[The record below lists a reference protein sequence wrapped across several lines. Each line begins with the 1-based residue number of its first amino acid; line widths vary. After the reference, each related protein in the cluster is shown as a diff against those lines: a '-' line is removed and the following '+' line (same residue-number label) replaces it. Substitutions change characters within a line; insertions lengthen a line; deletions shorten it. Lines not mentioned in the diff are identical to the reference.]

1 MSFTTGNDIN
11 ILQGTDLL
19 TVGAGEG
26 NDRYVLDA
34 SILNPNQRI
43 TLSDTQG
50 TNTLQLAGGLAIVS
64 SLVANDSLQL
74 TLINGAVITVLGAS
88 SFKFQTGGNAI
99 NGTGGTIQTYAD
111 FATLSLGST
120 GVPVSSSAPAAGG
133 VKTVSD
139 SGGTRNLAGTTIK
152 LNLLNEAQYDAAYV
166 QGARGDALLPL
177 AGVYLSN
184 FKFTLNNQEV
194 DLTQELNLQE
204 SFGNDSAK
212 TYGQEVAAINAA
224 LTAYKAQFPNN
235 LALQTVRAELGNKF
249 LADIST
255 EVGVGRREGTSIVLS
270 VDPQIGASDS
280 GFNVLRANVSG
291 FQLDMTESSTFPN
304 TNRYERVITD
314 ADYVQSGPL
323 QLMGVFA
330 ALPDLL

>member
-19 TVGAGEG
+19 TVGAGAG

-34 SILNPNQRI
+34 STLNPNQRI

-88 SFKFQTGGNAI
+88 SFRFQTGGNAI
-99 NGTGGTIQTYAD
+99 NGTGGTVQTYAD
-111 FATLSLGST
+111 FATLSLGLT
-120 GVPVSSSAPAAGG
+120 GVPVSGAAPAAGG
-133 VKTVSD
+133 TKTVSD
-139 SGGTRNLAGTTIK
+139 TGGAGNLTGTNIK
-152 LNLLNEAQYDAAYV
+152 LNLLNEAQYDAAYL

-177 AGVYLSN
+177 AGVYVSN
-184 FKFTLNNQEV
+184 FRFSLNGQEV
-194 DLTQELNLQE
+194 NLTTELGKQE
-204 SFGNDSAK
+204 SATNDSAK

-224 LTAYKAQFPNN
+224 LTTYKARPENISN
-235 LALQTVRAELGNKF
+235 LALQTVKAELGNKF
-249 LADIST
+249 LADVST
-255 EVGVGRREGTSIVLS
+255 LANVGRREGTSIVLS
-270 VDPQIGASDS
+270 VDPTTGALDS
-280 GFNVLRANVSG
+280 GFNVLTANVGG
-291 FQLDMTESSTFPN
+291 FQLDMTDSSIFPN

-314 ADYVQSGPL
+314 AVQSGPL
-323 QLMGVFA
+323 QLVGVI

>member
-19 TVGAGEG
+19 TVGAGAG

-34 SILNPNQRI
+34 STLNANQRI
-43 TLSDTQG
+43 TVSDTQG

-88 SFKFQTGGNAI
+88 SFRFQTGGNAI
-99 NGTGGTIQTYAD
+99 NGTGGTTQTYAD
-111 FATLSLGST
+111 FATLSLGLA
-120 GVPVSSSAPAAGG
+120 GVPISGAPAAGG
-133 VKTVSD
+133 VKTVSNF
-139 SGGTRNLAGTTIK
+139 GGAGNLTGAAFQ

-177 AGVYLSN
+177 AGVYVSN
-184 FKFTLNNQEV
+184 FKFSLNGQEV
-194 DLTQELNLQE
+194 NLTTELGKQE
-204 SFGNDSAK
+204 SFNNDSVK

-224 LTAYKAQFPNN
+224 LTTYKALFPNN
-235 LALQTVRAELGNKF
+235 LALQTVRAELGAKF
-249 LADIST
+249 LADGST

-270 VDPQIGASDS
+270 VDPLIGASDS
-280 GFNVLRANVSG
+280 GFNTLTANVSG
-291 FQLDMTESSTFPN
+291 FQLEMTEASTFPN
-304 TNRYERVITD
+304 GNRYERI
-314 ADYVQSGPL
+314 AFSGPL
-323 QLMGVFA
+323 ELTGVFVT
-330 ALPDLL
+330 LPDLL